1 MTKRIGGYFELELG
15 KRNDLHSNALALNS
29 GRNCLKHILS
39 TSNFSKIYL
48 PYYTCEVLLEPI
60 KKCGL
65 KFEFYHIDKQLNPL
79 IQKTIEP
86 TEAVLYINY
95 FGIKLTSVQELSK
108 AYKNLIIDNS
118 QSLFS
123 EPLDGINTFY
133 SPRKFMGLPDG
144 GFLYTS
150 APSSIKYEKGTS
162 QELMSHL
169 IKRIEHGAEE
179 GYLHFS
185 KNDAAIS
192 QLELKGMST
201 LTAQLI
207 GNAAIEEIKQKR
219 LNNFSILHEKLKSS
233 NQLEIDLKEIDP
245 PMVYPYLIKDGARL
259 RKMLIENKIFVATY
273 WKGILEYLPKDS
285 YENYLV
291 ENLLPLPI
299 DQRIGVNE
307 LKYILEF
314 ITPPKSYTA

>member
-1 MTKRIGGYFELELG
+1 
-15 KRNDLHSNALALNS
+15 
-29 GRNCLKHILS
+29 
-39 TSNFSKIYL
+39 L

-60 KKCGL
+60 KQCNIE
-65 KFEFYHIDKQLNPL
+65 FEFYHVDKQLNPL
-79 IQKTIEP
+79 LKNAYASS
-86 TEAVLYINY
+86 EAILYINY
-95 FGIKLTSVQELSK
+95 FGIKTETVKALSRSR
-108 AYKNLIIDNS
+108 KNLIIDNS

-123 EPLDGINTFY
+123 DPIDSVDTFY
-133 SPRKFMGLPDG
+133 SPRKFLGLPDG

-273 WKGILEYLPKDS
+273 WKEILEYLPIDS

-299 DQRIGVNE
+299 DQRLGVNE
-307 LKYILEF
+307 LKYILGF